1 MTKKEKNTFLIKMTV
16 LSNQM
21 LYEMDLARVDTE
33 ESNQLK
39 KLLEKHTK
47 MTF

>member
-16 LSNQM
+16 LANQM

-39 KLLEKHTK
+39 NSLKSIQK
-47 MTF
+47 

>member
-39 KLLEKHTK
+39 KLI
-47 MTF
+47 